1 MSRKLLLSCGIAS
14 SIVYVA
20 MDLLGARAWDGYSYV
35 DQTVSELAALD
46 APSRPVAQPLAMIY
60 NLLLIPFAAGVAAS
74 AARARSLRI
83 AAAAIAGIGLVGVI
97 AAFFPIQMRGA
108 GTWTINET
116 MHVTLTAITV
126 VLIVVAMG
134 SGAQASGDNFL
145 VYSMTSIAVTV
156 MAGAITSMNGP
167 NLAANLPT
175 PWMGVMERISIFAYL
190 AWVAALAVVLIPA
203 ADSTVSPYL
212 RGHHASR

>member
-1 MSRKLLLSCGIAS
+1 
-14 SIVYVA
+14 
-20 MDLLGARAWDGYSYV
+20 
-35 DQTVSELAALD
+35 
-46 APSRPVAQPLAMIY
+46 MIY